1 MADQR
6 PVEVPVPALLPVQ
19 RLGKI
24 ARCMTR
30 AKVSTHTVDTRLLAG
45 LEHFQQ
51 QAALRALLLQR
62 LQQPELQRMVI
73 GIVVALADQ
82 QGLAVLQPG
91 DELSRGQH
99 SVIAQIDD
107 KAEIGVVPP
116 FRTLPLGQRWQYAT
130 SAQQDHCH

>member
-1 MADQR
+1 MA
-6 PVEVPVPALLPVQ
+6 
-19 RLGKI
+19 
-24 ARCMTR
+24 R

-51 QAALRALLLQR
+51 QAALQALLLQR

-91 DELSRGQH
+91 DELCRGQH

-107 KAEIGVVPP
+107 KAEIGVAPP
-116 FRTLPLGQRWQYAT
+116 FRTLPFG
-130 SAQQDHCH
+130 